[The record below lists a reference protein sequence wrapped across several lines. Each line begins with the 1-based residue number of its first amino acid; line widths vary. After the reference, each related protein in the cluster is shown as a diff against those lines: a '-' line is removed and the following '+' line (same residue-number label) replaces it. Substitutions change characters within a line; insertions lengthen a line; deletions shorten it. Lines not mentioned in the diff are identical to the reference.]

1 MPAET
6 EMALEMSSKIPSEM
20 PTDIP
25 TETPSQMLSQMGK
38 KDLLS
43 LVADVADDA
52 FLETETPSGTQVTQT
67 EAKRVTVEAVDPGGA
82 VQGV

>member
-1 MPAET
+1 
-6 EMALEMSSKIPSEM
+6 MALEMSSKIPSEM

-52 FLETETPSGTQVTQT
+52 FLETETPSGAQVTQT

>member
-1 MPAET
+1 
-6 EMALEMSSKIPSEM
+6 MALEMSSKIPSEM

-67 EAKRVTVEAVDPGGA
+67 VTQTEAKRVTVEAVDPGGA

>member
-1 MPAET
+1 
-6 EMALEMSSKIPSEM
+6 MALEMSSKI
-20 PTDIP
+20 
-25 TETPSQMLSQMGK
+25 PSQMLSQMGK

>member
-1 MPAET
+1 
-6 EMALEMSSKIPSEM
+6 MALEMSSKIPSEM

-52 FLETETPSGTQVTQT
+52 FLETETPSGIQVTQT